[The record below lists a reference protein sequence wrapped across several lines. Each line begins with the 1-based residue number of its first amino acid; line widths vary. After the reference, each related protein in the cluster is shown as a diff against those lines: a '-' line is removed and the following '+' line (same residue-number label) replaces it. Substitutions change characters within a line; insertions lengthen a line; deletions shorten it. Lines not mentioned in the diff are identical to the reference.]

1 MIRELTLNQKNIQ
14 DNIAGLVTLLQT
26 LASDNEKMRAEIQ
39 NLALIVEKQRTAIF
53 STTSSPMAQPTPVL
67 NTVQKLSGSAASKH
81 APAATPVTATASTTS
96 SSPPASEWT
105 QVVRTPA
112 PRRQKA
118 PLSDRKRLATARAF
132 FAPDSADTPSGY
144 EYVYIHRKRAI
155 DRKDIRH
162 RFSLLGI
169 TTARVI
175 DIIFP
180 AHSVVGILIH
190 KEFKAA
196 FTAILDECKIA
207 TITDFDPRA
216 AANIVDPKY
225 DTMEP
230 AQKTLFAAALHQDRC
245 IRTLYFVRE
254 YLVPSV
260 AKFFIEQ
267 NWIPMSLADSIIKER
282 IPRPTKKRSTMST
295 AAAAEAFLASIN
307 VHGVPDTNMDNS
319 PAITEEFHEN
329 AYGSDSDES
338 IKDAD
343 PLSDTDEE
351 KEVLSSDKPTTQ

>member
-216 AANIVDPKY
+216 AVNIVDPKY

-260 AKFFIEQ
+260 AKFFIE
-267 NWIPMSLADSIIKER
+267 
-282 IPRPTKKRSTMST
+282 
-295 AAAAEAFLASIN
+295 
-307 VHGVPDTNMDNS
+307 
-319 PAITEEFHEN
+319 
-329 AYGSDSDES
+329 
-338 IKDAD
+338 
-343 PLSDTDEE
+343 
-351 KEVLSSDKPTTQ
+351 